1 MFRTNPTA
9 PNARKA
15 ADLLWPVLTVL
26 YEARAELKRGE
37 NVAQF
42 CADLLRS
49 NDLLR
54 GEVRVLRAEIERL
67 KAGMP

>member
-1 MFRTNPTA
+1 MFLTNPSA

-15 ADLLWPVLTVL
+15 AELLWPVLTAL
-26 YEARAELKRGE
+26 YEAQSELKRGE

-49 NDLLR
+49 NQLLR
-54 GEVRVLRAEIERL
+54 SEISMLGAEVN
-67 KAGMP
+67 G